1 MSAPP
6 LTHHEILELAAPFTR
21 RGRHVDLAASNRL
34 ERRLEFKP
42 PAGTPSPAR
51 LPSSAWRESLQ
62 LESFGTGTFRLT
74 RVLSQPSER
83 ANGVAQ
89 ARLQAMGPDP
99 GELLARVEAF
109 APERQFDVG
118 SGFLIARS
126 YSLETAGRGGPAVAV
141 LTDASVEVEGL
152 TLKILVSPVRRV
164 AAELTLMPA
173 PDVALDLP
181 EDLLAVLGWD
191 WARLIPADGGWKSK
205 LRLRGHAAKRTRVA
219 ERALA
224 QAAAHLERTLAES
237 PQSFHERL
245 RAARWGVFFRRAI
258 PSLTFV
264 LLLIAVASLAHR
276 GVGRGSELWV
286 LFFHVPTALIAIS
299 FCLQE
304 LPQYEIPPLPRRPK
318 AVAWR
323 IRGGTPTD

>member
-1 MSAPP
+1 MAAPP

-34 ERRLEFKP
+34 DRRLEFKAP
-42 PAGTPSPAR
+42 VRSPA
-51 LPSSAWRESLQ
+51 SSWRESLQ

-74 RVLSQPSER
+74 RVLSAPADGSV
-83 ANGVAQ
+83 GDGQ

-99 GELLARVEAF
+99 GELLARVEGF
-109 APERQFDVG
+109 PPERQFDVA
-118 SGFLIARS
+118 SGFVIARS
-126 YSLETAGRGGPAVAV
+126 YSLESATRAAAAQAV
-141 LTDASVEVEGL
+141 LTDAMVQVEGM
-152 TLKILVSPVRRV
+152 TLKIMVSPVRRV
-164 AAELTLMPA
+164 AAELTLTPS
-173 PDVALDLP
+173 PGVGLDLP

-205 LRLRGHAAKRTRVA
+205 LRLRGDAEKRTRSA
-219 ERALA
+219 ERALTR
-224 QAAAHLERTLAES
+224 AAAHLDRTLAES
-237 PQSFHERL
+237 PAQFHDRF

-264 LLLIAVASLAHR
+264 LLLIAVATLAHH

-304 LPQYEIPPLPRRPK
+304 LPQYEIPPVPRRPG

-323 IRGGTPTD
+323 VREG